1 MVFRTAGAMAM
12 LLIGLESAGGQA
24 FAQYYPAPQAYP
36 RQAYPPPQGSP
47 PSRPLPPVV
56 DANDDAPVY
65 SSPAGRPLPPAA
77 VTNEPLPPLGAYRDV
92 PPGYREMPQQGY
104 YRDVPPQAPPAAA
117 GTRPYYGVPSAI
129 PPGPGGSAEQA
140 IRQDAMRPPLPI
152 SPGQI
157 GPGPSDPRVTPSMQ
171 GGDPRDMAAFPPE
184 VRPETGPN
192 KELAPQ
198 FRRTLVDYRTKEP
211 AGTIIVD
218 TPNTYLYLVLGD
230 GKALRYGVGV
240 GREGFTWSGAERV
253 TKIAEW
259 PDWNPPEEMIVRQ
272 PYLPRFM
279 AGGETNPLGARAL
292 YLGNT
297 IYRIHGTN
305 QPSTI
310 GTFVSSGCIR
320 LTNEDVMDLSRR
332 VRVGTRVVVLSGRPP
347 ATAAATSTVSPAA
360 MPSADGTSRA
370 VPPLDPR
377 PSATAR

>member
-1 MVFRTAGAMAM
+1 MVFRTAGAIAV
-12 LLIGLESAGGQA
+12 LLIGLEGAGGQA

-36 RQAYPPPQGSP
+36 S
-47 PSRPLPPVV
+47 SRPLPPVA
-56 DANDDAPVY
+56 DADKDAPVY
-65 SSPAGRPLPPAA
+65 GSPAGRPLPPAA

-92 PPGYREMPQQGY
+92 PPGDREMPQQGY
-104 YRDVPPQAPPAAA
+104 YRGVPPQAPRAYEPAAS
-117 GTRPYYGVPSAI
+117 GTRPYYGVPGAI
-129 PPGPGGSAEQA
+129 PPGPAGSAEQDA

-152 SPGQI
+152 SPGQN
-157 GPGPSDPRVTPSMQ
+157 GPGIDPRVTPSMQ
-171 GGDPRDMAAFPPE
+171 GGDPRGMAAFPPE

-253 TKIAEW
+253 TKIVEW

-320 LTNEDVMDLSRR
+320 LTNEDVMDLYRR
-332 VRVGTRVVVLSGRPP
+332 VRVGTRVVVLPGRPP
-347 ATAAATSTVSPAA
+347 ATAAATSVASPAP
-360 MPSADGTSRA
+360 MPSADGSSRA
-370 VPPLDPR
+370 VPLDPR
-377 PSATAR
+377 PSAMAR